1 MAPRMR
7 PAVAFRCLLVSVAV
21 MQAALWEGPAEQRI
35 LDTFGG
41 DATFLWGSATASYQV
56 EGAWDRDGRQASI
69 WDDFS
74 HSPGHT
80 YNNETGDVADDFYD
94 KWESDIDR
102 IVAYKF
108 NAFRM

>member
-41 DATFLWGSATASYQV
+41 DATFLWGAATASYQV
-56 EGAWDRDGRQASI
+56 EGAWNRDGRQPSV
-69 WDDFS
+69 WDDFV
-74 HSPGHT
+74 HARVPGRIFQ
-80 YNNETGDVADDFYD
+80 NETADVADDFYD
-94 KWESDIDR
+94 MWEQ
-102 IVAYKF
+102 
-108 NAFRM
+108 